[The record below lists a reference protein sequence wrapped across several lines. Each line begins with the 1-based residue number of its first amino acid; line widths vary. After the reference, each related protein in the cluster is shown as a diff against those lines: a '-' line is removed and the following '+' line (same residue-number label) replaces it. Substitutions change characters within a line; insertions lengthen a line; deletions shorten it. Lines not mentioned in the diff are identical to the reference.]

1 MTALATPAPDGVAP
15 ADSGL
20 GTRMPAAPP
29 HLEGDH
35 AATRQHPLAEP
46 DSAARDGRAVVVSL
60 PTEIDVT
67 NSLDVGV
74 QLCAA
79 IDDGSAM
86 VIADMTMTRFC
97 DTSGFRM
104 LLVASEA
111 AADRGADLRVVVP
124 AGSAVF
130 RTLGIMAFD
139 QVLRV
144 YPSLQD
150 ALPESG
156 H

>member
-1 MTALATPAPDGVAP
+1 MTAPATPAPDGVAP
-15 ADSGL
+15 ADSVL
-20 GTRMPAAPP
+20 GTRLPAAPP
-29 HLEGDH
+29 QPERDH
-35 AATRQHPLAEP
+35 AAARQHSSPEP
-46 DSAARDGRAVVVSL
+46 DSARDGRGIVVSL

-67 NSLDVGV
+67 NSLDACV

-79 IDDGSAM
+79 IDDGAAM

-111 AADRGADLRVVVP
+111 AADRGAQLRVVVP
-124 AGSAVF
+124 AGSAVLRTF
-130 RTLGIMAFD
+130 RIMAFD
-139 QVLRV
+139 QVVRV

-156 H
+156 L